1 MDDSNRRTTQVSRSS
16 GPHYGYLI
24 LVLVSLSVFGSLGLA
39 RFGYTSILP
48 HMQRSLRLDNAQAG
62 QLQSWN
68 LLGYLLTAVPAGVL
82 AAHFGPRRVIS
93 AGLLVTAGALALTG
107 LIPTFWGA
115 CLGRFLSGV
124 GGAAGNVPAMG
135 MLAAWFATRR
145 RGMAAG
151 IGVGGSSLGLV
162 VTGPLVPVVMERFG
176 PEGWRICWYLLGLMA
191 AGVFALCALLL
202 RNRPDELGLG
212 QVGAPRNGGTN
223 AAQAG
228 GEELEVG
235 FRAGW
240 RMVYRSR
247 QLWDL
252 AVVYFAFGF
261 SYIIYATF
269 FIRYLVREG
278 QMPGE
283 RAGMIWLTIGLAS
296 SASGCF
302 WGWFSDRW
310 GRKWAL
316 LSVFALHGS
325 AYLLF
330 GASLRPSAIY
340 ISAGLFA
347 ISAWSVPALMAAL
360 CGDIFGSRLAPAA
373 LGLVTIVFGIGQAL
387 GPYVAGLIADAAGS
401 FSPAFLLACAM
412 AGAGG
417 VASLYLRPPVFIGPR
432 S

>member
-1 MDDSNRRTTQVSRSS
+1 
-16 GPHYGYLI
+16 
-24 LVLVSLSVFGSLGLA
+24 
-39 RFGYTSILP
+39 
-48 HMQRSLRLDNAQAG
+48 
-62 QLQSWN
+62 
-68 LLGYLLTAVPAGVL
+68 
-82 AAHFGPRRVIS
+82 
-93 AGLLVTAGALALTG
+93 
-107 LIPTFWGA
+107 
-115 CLGRFLSGV
+115 
-124 GGAAGNVPAMG
+124 
-135 MLAAWFATRR
+135 
-145 RGMAAG
+145 
-151 IGVGGSSLGLV
+151 
-162 VTGPLVPVVMERFG
+162 
-176 PEGWRICWYLLGLMA
+176 MA
-191 AGVFALCALLL
+191 AGVFALCASLL

-223 AAQAG
+223 EAEAG
-228 GEELEVG
+228 CEELKIG

-269 FIRYLVREG
+269 FIRYLVREV

-373 LGLVTIVFGIGQAL
+373 LGLLTIVFGIGQAL

-401 FSPAFLLACAM
+401 FAPAFLLACAM

-417 VASLYLRPPVFIGPR
+417 VASLYLRPPVFIG
-432 S
+432 SGS